1 MRRVFYRGLIVVF
14 VQVVF
19 VSMAFSQPVYKQSFK
34 FAKFLDY
41 LYSYY
46 VDTVNASDVVEEA
59 IVNILDELDP
69 HSTYIPA
76 DELKKMREPLQ
87 GNFEGIGISFN
98 ILKDTLYVISA
109 ISGGPS
115 EKVGVRAGDKIVK
128 VDGDNI
134 AGIGITN
141 EDVFSLLR
149 GKKGTKVTITVL
161 RKNNKELLDFTIVRD
176 KIPIFSIDASYM
188 INENTGYIKIN
199 RFSAT
204 TIKEFSEA
212 AIALKEKNAQN
223 LVLDL
228 TGNGGGYLD
237 AAVKLADEFLPANRL
252 VVYTEGANSPKRE
265 YLTTSAGRFENGK
278 IIVLIDEG
286 SASASEIVSGAIQ
299 DWDRGIVLG
308 RRSFGKGLVQRE
320 MLLPDES
327 AVRITIA
334 RYYTPSGRL
343 IQKPF
348 INGSE
353 EYHLE
358 IYSRYSKGE
367 LASKD
372 SIDFPDS
379 LMHTTLVKER
389 AVFGGG
395 GIMPDIF
402 IPFDTTYYSDYYRDL
417 IRKGIINEFILEY
430 VDNNRDKLLKAYPQ
444 FQAFKKGY
452 TLSDK
457 LFERFIIYAEKEGL
471 VRDDEALEVSGA
483 QIKLMLKAFM
493 ARDIYGRS
501 EFFEIYNTSTETYLK
516 ALDVLRDWDTYYQEV
531 FY

>member
-1 MRRVFYRGLIVVF
+1 
-14 VQVVF
+14 
-19 VSMAFSQPVYKQSFK
+19 
-34 FAKFLDY
+34 
-41 LYSYY
+41 
-46 VDTVNASDVVEEA
+46 
-59 IVNILDELDP
+59 
-69 HSTYIPA
+69 
-76 DELKKMREPLQ
+76 
-87 GNFEGIGISFN
+87 
-98 ILKDTLYVISA
+98 
-109 ISGGPS
+109 
-115 EKVGVRAGDKIVK
+115 
-128 VDGDNI
+128 
-134 AGIGITN
+134 
-141 EDVFSLLR
+141 
-149 GKKGTKVTITVL
+149 
-161 RKNNKELLDFTIVRD
+161 
-176 KIPIFSIDASYM
+176 
-188 INENTGYIKIN
+188 
-199 RFSAT
+199 
-204 TIKEFSEA
+204 
-212 AIALKEKNAQN
+212 
-223 LVLDL
+223 VLDL